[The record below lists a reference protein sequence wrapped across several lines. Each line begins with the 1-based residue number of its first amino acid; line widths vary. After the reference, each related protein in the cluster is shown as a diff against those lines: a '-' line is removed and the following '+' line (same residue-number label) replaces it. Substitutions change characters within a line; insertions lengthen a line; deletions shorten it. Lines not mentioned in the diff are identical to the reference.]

1 MKELPNATK
10 VVVIGG
16 GVSGTSCAY
25 HLAKFGWKD
34 VVLLERDQL
43 TSGTT
48 WHAAGL
54 VSQLGPS
61 AGITKVRKY
70 SLELYKRL
78 EKEFDFSSGLKLNG
92 ALSIATTEGRWQ
104 ELKRQATTAQ
114 LYDVNVEVLN
124 LDQIKKIYPIIN
136 DANIL
141 GGIFMPGDGQAD
153 PVGVTNLLAKAARKE
168 GVQIFEKSP
177 VSKILKKNGKVAGVI
192 VNGKTIECEY
202 IVLAAGMWSRQ
213 IGQEIGVS
221 IPLYPAEHFY
231 VITEGIKE
239 LPKTIPV
246 LRDFDDRLYL
256 KEDAG
261 KMLIGIFE
269 GKSIPAFNKNHKVP
283 EDFSFAEFPENFE
296 HFEPFL
302 EAALKRVPLLEKVGI
317 RKFFSGPE
325 SFTPDTNTLLGEVP
339 GLKNLFACC
348 GLNSIGIGSGGGVG
362 KVTAEWMI
370 NGHINDD
377 LFIYDIKR
385 FQKFHS
391 KLEFITE
398 RITET
403 LGDLYGMHWPYKQ
416 HVTSRNQKLLPYHVE
431 LKKAGACFGVSSG
444 YERPMWFAKKNQDP
458 KFKYS
463 YNYQNWYPSVEFET
477 KNTVENVGLYDLTAF
492 SKYDLIGEKSHYE
505 LQKICTANIKNEPGR
520 TTYTQML
527 NEDAGIET
535 DLTVVCLSKNH
546 FRVISSA
553 ATKEHDKFHIL
564 KYLSKDVELKDV
576 TDDIVCLGIFGPKSR
591 KLMQK
596 LCKDDLTNENFKFGS
611 GKNVTINNK
620 TVWVQRLSYVG
631 EIGFELYI
639 KMNESKEIYDLIVEN
654 GDEFN
659 LSHCGM
665 LSLDTMRMES
675 GYLHWGHDISPE
687 ENQYEAGLQ
696 FAISY
701 KKNVNFIGKEALL
714 KIKDKKLSK
723 RFVSLFL
730 NDTKPGEPLL
740 LHDEP
745 IYCENRII
753 GRTTSGNYSFNYKKS
768 LAFGYINSSSNLE
781 DFKGKEIFIEIEKI
795 KYPATFLKGA
805 LKDKSVK
812 LG

>member
-1 MKELPNATK
+1 MSEIPNATK

-576 TDDIVCLGIFGPKSR
+576 TDDLACLGLFGPKSR

-768 LAFGYINSSSNLE
+768 LAFGYINSFSNLE